1 MINLKAKIMKN
12 KEMRAVHDDD
22 LESLLKSLNV
32 YNDVVTGK
40 FKCLFC
46 QNKITIENI
55 DAIVPYNNSVQ
66 FTCDNPECHLKL
78 IGWNK

>member
-1 MINLKAKIMKN
+1 MKN

-32 YNDVVTGK
+32 YNDVGTGK

-66 FTCDNPECHLKL
+66 FPYPD
-78 IGWNK
+78 

>member
-1 MINLKAKIMKN
+1 MKN

-66 FTCDNPECHLKL
+66 FTCYNPECHLKL

>member
-1 MINLKAKIMKN
+1 
-12 KEMRAVHDDD
+12 MRAVHDDD

>member
-1 MINLKAKIMKN
+1 MKN

-32 YNDVVTGK
+32 YNDVVAGK

-55 DAIVPYNNSVQ
+55 DAIVPYNNSIQ

>member
-1 MINLKAKIMKN
+1 MKN

>member
-1 MINLKAKIMKN
+1 MKN

-32 YNDVVTGK
+32 YTDVVTGK